1 MSAVAVA
8 RSSLVTSLARYG
20 RSWGLWILL
29 LIAPIGARF
38 WVPRGDG
45 STIMI
50 TIQGVMPAMNSA
62 VIGVSLGVVVST
74 LLLPVAY
81 AYLRASTTRRQP
93 WQVEEVTAGSRVA
106 IALGRFGADVTLLF
120 AVLAALSAAG
130 LFLSWLMLPPG
141 TVRPLATLFA
151 LWAIAAPALMGLA
164 AIRILWDALP
174 LLRGPLG
181 DLAFFVVWMFA
192 LASPIATA
200 DATPGYWQNMADYGG
215 FVRPLIHGTGEKDP
229 DFAIGFTKGS
239 PKTMPIDVEAGLTAP
254 GYLASRASW
263 IAIAIA
269 VAAVAGLVY
278 RPHRVRR
285 RAGLGARLHK
295 LLAPGTPPAAN
306 PAALPAPTG
315 RLPALGLV
323 IGEASLIGAGRP
335 FLHIAS
341 AIAAAG
347 LLLPF
352 DAVHPAALL
361 LLVFALT
368 AHAGRAEAKGM
379 RPLALT
385 AALGPWQRRAAF
397 VTAGTGWAAALTLPA
412 ALRAGDVTA
421 LGTAT
426 ATGAVAATVAAA
438 LAAVSGSAFAPR
450 LFLLILWY
458 GYVSR

>member
-1 MSAVAVA
+1 MTAAAVA
-8 RSSLVTSLARYG
+8 RSALAVSLARYR
-20 RSWGLWILL
+20 RSWGVWALL
-29 LIAPIGARF
+29 LIAPVGARF
-38 WVPRGDG
+38 WVPRDDG
-45 STIMI
+45 STVMI
-50 TIQGVMPAMNSA
+50 TIEGVMPALSSPM
-62 VIGVSLGVVVST
+62 IGVSLGIVVST
-74 LLLPVAY
+74 LLLPAAY
-81 AYLRASTTRRQP
+81 VYLRANTTRRQP
-93 WQVEEVTAGSRVA
+93 WQIADVTAASRVA

-120 AVLAALSAAG
+120 AMLAALSAAG
-130 LFLSWLMLPPG
+130 LFLGWLMLPPG

-164 AIRILWDALP
+164 ALRILWDALP
-174 LLRGPLG
+174 PLRGPLG
-181 DLAFFVVWMFA
+181 DVAFFVVWMVA
-192 LASPIATA
+192 LASPIAAGGGTA
-200 DATPGYWQNMADYGG
+200 GYRENMRDFGG
-215 FVRPLIHGTGEKDP
+215 FVRPLIHGTGAADP
-229 DFAIGFTKGS
+229 DFAIGFTEGR

-254 GYLASRASW
+254 GYLAARASW
-263 IAIAIA
+263 MAIAIA
-269 VAAVAGLVY
+269 VAALAGLVY
-278 RPHRVRR
+278 RPRRARR
-285 RAGLGARLHK
+285 RATIGARLYR
-295 LLAPGTPPAAN
+295 LLAPGAPPAAN
-306 PAALPAPTG
+306 PAAPPAPVL
-315 RLPALGLV
+315 RRPIAGL
-323 IGEASLIGAGRP
+323 IAGEALLIGAGRP
-335 FLHIAS
+335 FRLIAA

-426 ATGAVAATVAAA
+426 ATGAVAATLAAT